1 MYGYIC
7 GITDTDEINYCPF
20 CGKEISIGH
29 ADGTVTCDSFNRRFG
44 AVETEPEEQ
53 INRKESASGRGDV
66 YTGFLMK

>member
-29 ADGTVTCDSFNRRFG
+29 ADGTVTCDSCNRRFG
-44 AVETEPEEQ
+44 AVETEPEE
-53 INRKESASGRGDV
+53 
-66 YTGFLMK
+66 